1 MHGFESTG
9 VVLQKAE
16 GLGSK
21 GAWEHGRTTPLL
33 PCSHAPQH
41 RNLMKAN
48 DQPNEI
54 KVGSSQNFVL
64 ARGIQQVGEYWVL
77 IGEDGRQRL
86 FAELTADPDRPD
98 VRPIDAYRALLSSM
112 QPGWTVR
119 TLQIFWP
126 DPLPRQAFY
135 EQFEQW
141 NTGSADNE
149 HEGTQLL
156 RQSLSLFLQ
165 ESPLPFVRRTIME
178 FVLVSGAE
186 SLSWW
191 EGISAAIRTYGVKVT
206 LLSADEIQTLARW
219 VFNPALDL

>member
-1 MHGFESTG
+1 MSDE
-9 VVLQKAE
+9 
-16 GLGSK
+16 
-21 GAWEHGRTTPLL
+21 
-33 PCSHAPQH
+33 
-41 RNLMKAN
+41 MK
-48 DQPNEI
+48 I
-54 KVGSSQNFVL
+54 GSSQAFVL
-64 ARGIQQVGEYWVL
+64 ARGLQQVGEYWVL
-77 IGEDGRQRL
+77 VGEDGRQRL

-98 VRPIDAYRALLSSM
+98 VRPIEAYRALLSSM

-141 NTGSADNE
+141 NAGSDDNE
-149 HEGTQLL
+149 HEGRRPVPEGDAEGVQLL

-178 FVLVSGAE
+178 FVLVGGAE

-191 EGISAAIRTYGVKVT
+191 EGISAAIQTYGVKVT
-206 LLSADEIQTLARW
+206 PLTADEIQTLARW
-219 VFNPALDL
+219 VFNPDLDF

>member
-1 MHGFESTG
+1 MN
-9 VVLQKAE
+9 K
-16 GLGSK
+16 
-21 GAWEHGRTTPLL
+21 
-33 PCSHAPQH
+33 
-41 RNLMKAN
+41 N
-48 DQPNEI
+48 DKSDEI
-54 KVGSSQNFVL
+54 KVGSSQAFVL
-64 ARGIQQVGEYWVL
+64 ARGLQQVGEYWVL

-98 VRPIDAYRALLSSM
+98 VHPIEAYRALLSSM

-135 EQFEQW
+135 EQFEGW
-141 NTGSADNE
+141 NAGSDDSE
-149 HEGTQLL
+149 HEGVHLL

-178 FVLVSGAE
+178 FVLVGGAE

-191 EGISAAIRTYGVKVT
+191 EGISAAIQTYGVKVT
-206 LLSADEIQTLARW
+206 PLTADEIQTLARW
-219 VFNPALDL
+219 VFNPALDF

>member
-1 MHGFESTG
+1 MN
-9 VVLQKAE
+9 K
-16 GLGSK
+16 
-21 GAWEHGRTTPLL
+21 
-33 PCSHAPQH
+33 
-41 RNLMKAN
+41 N
-48 DQPNEI
+48 DKSDEI
-54 KVGSSQNFVL
+54 KVGSSQAFVL
-64 ARGIQQVGEYWVL
+64 ARGLQQVGEYWVL

-141 NTGSADNE
+141 DAKDSDSE
-149 HEGTQLL
+149 SEGAQLL
-156 RQSLSLFLQ
+156 HQSLSLFLQ
-165 ESPLPFVRRTIME
+165 EFPLPFVRRTIME
-178 FVLVSGAE
+178 FVLVGGTE

-191 EGISAAIRTYGVKVT
+191 EGISATIRAYGVKVT
-206 LLSADEIQTLARW
+206 PLTADEIQALAHW

>member
-1 MHGFESTG
+1 
-9 VVLQKAE
+9 
-16 GLGSK
+16 
-21 GAWEHGRTTPLL
+21 
-33 PCSHAPQH
+33 
-41 RNLMKAN
+41 MKTN
-48 DQPNEI
+48 DQSGDI
-54 KVGSSQNFVL
+54 KVSSSQAFVL
-64 ARGIQQVGEYWVL
+64 ARGLQQVGEYWIL

-98 VRPIDAYRALLSSM
+98 VRPIEAYRALLSSM

-141 NTGSADNE
+141 NAKDSDSE
-149 HEGTQLL
+149 HDGRRPVPKGDAEGVQLL
-156 RQSLSLFLQ
+156 RQSLSLSLQ

-178 FVLVSGAE
+178 FVLVGGAE

-191 EGISAAIRTYGVKVT
+191 EGISAAIQTYGVKVT
-206 LLSADEIQTLARW
+206 PLSADEIQTLARW
-219 VFNPALDL
+219 VFNPALDF

>member
-1 MHGFESTG
+1 MST
-9 VVLQKAE
+9 
-16 GLGSK
+16 
-21 GAWEHGRTTPLL
+21 
-33 PCSHAPQH
+33 
-41 RNLMKAN
+41 N
-48 DQPNEI
+48 DKRDEI
-54 KVGSSQNFVL
+54 NVGSSQSFVL
-64 ARGIQQVGEYWVL
+64 ARGLQQVGEYWVL

-86 FAELTADPDRPD
+86 FAELTADPDRLG

-135 EQFEQW
+135 EQFEGW
-141 NTGSADNE
+141 KAGSDDSE
-149 HEGTQLL
+149 SEGAQLL

-178 FVLVSGAE
+178 FVLVGGAE

-191 EGISAAIRTYGVKVT
+191 EGISAAIQTYGVKVT
-206 LLSADEIQTLARW
+206 PLSADEIQTLARW
-219 VFNPALDL
+219 VFNPALDF

>member
-1 MHGFESTG
+1 MN
-9 VVLQKAE
+9 K
-16 GLGSK
+16 
-21 GAWEHGRTTPLL
+21 
-33 PCSHAPQH
+33 
-41 RNLMKAN
+41 N
-48 DQPNEI
+48 DRSDEI
-54 KVGSSQNFVL
+54 KVGSSQAFVL
-64 ARGIQQVGEYWVL
+64 ARGLQQVGKYWVL

-135 EQFEQW
+135 EQFEGW
-141 NTGSADNE
+141 NAGSDDNE
-149 HEGTQLL
+149 SEGVQLL

-178 FVLVSGAE
+178 FVLVGGAE

-206 LLSADEIQTLARW
+206 PLTADEIQTLARW
-219 VFNPALDL
+219 VFNPALDF

>member
-1 MHGFESTG
+1 MN
-9 VVLQKAE
+9 K
-16 GLGSK
+16 
-21 GAWEHGRTTPLL
+21 
-33 PCSHAPQH
+33 
-41 RNLMKAN
+41 N
-48 DQPNEI
+48 DKSDEI
-54 KVGSSQNFVL
+54 KVGSSQAFVL
-64 ARGIQQVGEYWVL
+64 ARGIMQVGEYWVL

-135 EQFEQW
+135 EQFERW
-141 NTGSADNE
+141 NSVGNDDSDR
-149 HEGTQLL
+149 EGRRPVPEGDAEGVQLL

-178 FVLVSGAE
+178 FVLVGGAE

-206 LLSADEIQTLARW
+206 PLTADEIQTLARW
-219 VFNPALDL
+219 VFNPALDF

>member
-1 MHGFESTG
+1 MRAYGREQGSSTH
-9 VVLQKAE
+9 A
-16 GLGSK
+16 
-21 GAWEHGRTTPLL
+21 PLL
-33 PCSHAPQH
+33 CNTMNKHNKS
-41 RNLMKAN
+41 
-48 DQPNEI
+48 DEI
-54 KVGSSQNFVL
+54 KVGSSQSFVL
-64 ARGIQQVGEYWVL
+64 AHGLQQVGEYWVL
-77 IGEDGRQRL
+77 ISEDGRQRL

-178 FVLVSGAE
+178 FVLVGGAE

-191 EGISAAIRTYGVKVT
+191 EGISAAIQTYGVKVT
-206 LLSADEIQTLARW
+206 PLTADEIQALARW
-219 VFNPALDL
+219 VFNPALDF